1 MRQFEKIKSEL
12 IEWAKYRGSLLHQR
26 PTNVKLVSMA
36 VNTLTPKAVRILEIE
51 YCCEGPQKTK
61 AATLNISRQ
70 AYSARL
76 RWIHE
81 QLSFTL
87 WGYVD
92 LTDWNIPSVMT
103 I

>member
-1 MRQFEKIKSEL
+1 MSQFERIKSEL

-36 VNTLTPKAVRILEIE
+36 VNTLTPKAVRILEAE
-51 YCCEGPQKTK
+51 YCHEGPQKTK
-61 AATLNISRQ
+61 AETLNISRQ

-76 RWIHE
+76 HWIHE

-87 WGYVD
+87 WGYIDV
-92 LTDWNIPSVMT
+92 TDWKI
-103 I
+103 